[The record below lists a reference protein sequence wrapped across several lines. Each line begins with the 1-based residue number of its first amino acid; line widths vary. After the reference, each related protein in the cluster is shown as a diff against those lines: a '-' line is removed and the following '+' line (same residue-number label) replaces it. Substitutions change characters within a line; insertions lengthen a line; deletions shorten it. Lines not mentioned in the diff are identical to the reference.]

1 MANKISR
8 SNMTQTDSS
17 GKVLREGKASK
28 DTAEM
33 TKYYWWKADENEM
46 ALQIA
51 GTVKFI
57 ADHQQGRLEQL
68 VASTRLYGTSAAV
81 SMIGTAFTRSQAN
94 SNAGGNQRISFNL
107 CQSVVDTLQAK
118 MAKNKVTPTFVTNGG
133 VWGMQKKSR
142 DLSKFIEG
150 CFYQNDSHRKGSYV
164 FRDAAIW
171 GTGILHVYRD
181 GDNICTEKVYPH
193 EIFVDTIEALSTT
206 PQQLHRVKIVD
217 RDILLSMFQ
226 GEDEEEQREAIIAAM
241 PASYD
246 DIGGAATAADLV
258 KVTESWHLESCKDA
272 GDGLHVLCIDDKVL
286 CKDEWAKD
294 YFPFVFMNYSKNPFG
309 FWGKGACERL
319 QGLQNEV
326 NRLMILDQRSRWM
339 MSSFKILVENGSK
352 VVAQH
357 LNNDIGTI
365 VYYTGTP
372 PQYITPPAIDPSNEM
387 KIDSLIAKGYQQ
399 EGVSQLSASALKPMG
414 LDSGKALRAYN
425 DIEQDR
431 QLFMGQE
438 MESYYLEEARQ
449 MIEVAKEIYAEKG
462 HYKVVFP
469 TGRFMETIDWKDIKL
484 SEDEYVLKAF
494 PVSSLSDDIS
504 GRLQEV
510 QELAQAGM
518 ISPRTARK
526 LLRTPDLEMADNLAN
541 AAEDYLCKMIEQII
555 DDEEYIAP
563 TQYNDL
569 TLAKQL
575 VLEYYNYAAFQN
587 APQQVLSLLEQ
598 FNDQV
603 DDLVQQAMQPPAPL
617 PSGLPPPPAGMAV
630 PPPAS
635 PMAAPTSDLIPNVNQ
650 GAA

>member
-1 MANKISR
+1 MV
-8 SNMTQTDSS
+8 QTDSS
-17 GKVLREGKASK
+17 GKVLRDSK
-28 DTAEM
+28 EQKGSSEL
-33 TKYYWWKADENEM
+33 TKHYWWKCDDDNKM
-46 ALQIA
+46 ALEIA
-51 GTVKFI
+51 GTIKFI

-81 SMIGTAFTRSQAN
+81 SMLGTAFTRSQAN
-94 SNAGGNQRISFNL
+94 SSGSGTQRISFNL

-142 DLSKFIEG
+142 DLTKFIEG
-150 CFYQNDSHRKGSYV
+150 VFYQNDSHRKGSYV
-164 FRDAAIW
+164 FRDSSIW
-171 GTGILHVYRD
+171 GTGVLHPYRD
-181 GDNICTEKVYPH
+181 GDKICTEKVYPH
-193 EIFVDTIEALSTT
+193 ELFVDTIEALSTY

-217 RDILLSMFQ
+217 RDILLALFQ
-226 GEDEEEQREAIIAAM
+226 EDDEEEQREAIINAM

-258 KVTESWHLESCKDA
+258 KVTESWHLPSSDGA
-272 GDGLHVLCIDDKVL
+272 DDGLHVLCIDDCVL
-286 CKDEWAKD
+286 DKEKWAKD

-319 QGLQNEV
+319 QSLQNEI

-365 VYYTGTP
+365 IYYTGTA
-372 PQYITPPAIDPSNEM
+372 PQYVLPPAIDPSNEA
-387 KIDSLIAKGYQQ
+387 KIDSLISKGYQQ
-399 EGVSQLSASALKPMG
+399 EGVSQLSASSLKPMG
-414 LDSGKALRAYN
+414 LDSAKALRAYN
-425 DIEQDR
+425 DIEEDR

-438 MESYYLEEARQ
+438 METYYLEEARQ
-449 MIEVAKEIYAEKG
+449 CIELAKEIYADKG
-462 HYKVVFP
+462 HYEVVFP
-469 TGRFMETIDWKDIKL
+469 SGRFMESIDWKDIKL
-484 SEDEYVLKAF
+484 KEDEYVLKAF
-494 PVSSLSDDIS
+494 PVSSLSDDIA

-526 LLRTPDLEMADNLAN
+526 LMRTPDLEMSDNLAN

-555 DDEEYIAP
+555 DDEEFIAP

-587 APQQVLSLLEQ
+587 APQKVLSLLEQ
-598 FNDQV
+598 FNDQI
-603 DDLVQQAMQPPAPL
+603 DDLVQQASQPAAPM
-617 PSGLPPPPAGMAV
+617 PVAAGPGGPGMAV
-630 PPPAS
+630 PPPAN
-635 PMAAPTSDLIPNVNQ
+635 PVPTPTSPLISNVNGGPQ
-650 GAA
+650 S

>member
-1 MANKISR
+1 MV
-8 SNMTQTDSS
+8 QTDSS
-17 GKVLREGKASK
+17 GKVTRDAKDAK
-28 DTAEM
+28 DTAEL
-33 TKYYWWKADENEM
+33 TKYFWWKCDDDYDL

-68 VASTRLYGTSAAV
+68 VASTRLYGTSASV
-81 SMIGTAFTRSQAN
+81 SMLGSAFTRQQSTTSGA
-94 SNAGGNQRISFNL
+94 NQRISFNL

-142 DLSKFIEG
+142 DLTKFIEG
-150 CFYQNDSHRKGSYV
+150 CFYQNDSHRKGCYV

-181 GDNICTEKVYPH
+181 GDSICTEKVYPH

-217 RDILLSMFQ
+217 RDILLAMFQ
-226 GEDEEEQREAIIAAM
+226 EEDEEEQREAIRAAM

-246 DIGGAATAADLV
+246 DIGASATAADLV
-258 KVTESWHLESCKDA
+258 KVTESWHLQSSEEA
-272 GDGLHVLCIDDKVL
+272 ADGLHVLCIDDKVL

-319 QGLQNEV
+319 QSLQNEV

-357 LNNDIGTI
+357 LNNDVGTI
-365 VYYTGTP
+365 IYYTGTP
-372 PQYITPPAIDPSNEM
+372 PQYVTPPAIDPSNEM
-387 KIDSLIAKGYQQ
+387 KVDSLIAKAYQQ
-399 EGVSQLSASALKPMG
+399 EGVSQLSASSMKPMG

-425 DIEQDR
+425 DIEEDR

-438 MESYYLEEARQ
+438 METYYLEEARQ

-462 HYKVVFP
+462 HYEVTFP
-469 TGRFMETIDWKDIKL
+469 SGRFMESIDWKDIKL
-484 SEDEYVLKAF
+484 KEDEYVLKAF
-494 PVSSLSDDIS
+494 PVSSLSDDIA

-526 LLRTPDLEMADNLAN
+526 LMRTPDLEMSDNLAN

-555 DDEEYIAP
+555 DDEKFIAP

-575 VLEYYNYAAFQN
+575 LLEYYNYAAFQN
-587 APQQVLSLLEQ
+587 APQKVLSLLEQ

-603 DDLVQQAMQPPAPL
+603 DDIVQQAQQPQMAPS
-617 PSGLPPPPAGMAV
+617 PTPGATPV
-630 PPPAS
+630 PPPAVPS
-635 PMAAPTSDLIPNVNQ
+635 APPVSNLIPNVN

>member
-1 MANKISR
+1 MV
-8 SNMTQTDSS
+8 QTDSK
-17 GKVLREGKASK
+17 GKVLRDSKDSK
-28 DTAEM
+28 DTAEI
-33 TKYYWWKADENEM
+33 TKYYWWKADKNEK
-46 ALQIA
+46 ALEIA
-51 GTVKFI
+51 GTIKFI

-68 VASTRLYGTSAAV
+68 VASTRLYGTTASV
-81 SMIGTAFTRSQAN
+81 SMLGTAFTRSQAN
-94 SNAGGNQRISFNL
+94 SNSGANQRISFNL

-142 DLSKFIEG
+142 DLTKFIEG
-150 CFYQNDSHRKGSYV
+150 CFYQNDSHRKGTYV

-181 GDNICTEKVYPH
+181 RDSICTEKVYPH
-193 EIFVDTIEALSTT
+193 EIFVDTIEALSTE
-206 PQQLHRVKIVD
+206 PQQLHRVRIVD
-217 RDILLSMFQ
+217 RDILLAMFD
-226 GEDEEEQREAIIAAM
+226 GDDEEEQREAIRSAM

-258 KVTESWHLESCKDA
+258 KVTESWHLRSSPDA
-272 GDGLHVLCIDDKVL
+272 DDGQKVMCIDDNVL
-286 CKDEWAKD
+286 CEDEWNKD

-319 QGLQNEV
+319 QSLQNEI

-339 MSSFKILVENGSK
+339 MGSFKVLVENGSK
-352 VVAQH
+352 IVSQH
-357 LNNDIGTI
+357 LVNDVATI
-365 VYYTGTP
+365 IYYTGTP
-372 PQYITPPAIDPSNEM
+372 PQYITPPAIDPSNEA
-387 KIDSLIAKGYQQ
+387 KLDSLISKGFQQ
-399 EGVSQLSASALKPMG
+399 EGVSQLSASSLKPLG

-425 DIEQDR
+425 DIEEDR

-438 MESYYLEEARQ
+438 METYYLEEARQ

-462 HYKVVFP
+462 SYNVVFP
-469 TGRFMETIDWKDIKL
+469 AGRFMESIDWKDIKL
-484 SEDEYVLKAF
+484 KEDEYVLKAF
-494 PVSSLSDDIS
+494 PVSSLSDDIA

-526 LLRTPDLEMADNLAN
+526 LMRTPDLEMSDNLAN

-569 TLAKQL
+569 TLGKQL

-587 APQQVLSLLEQ
+587 APQKVLALLEQ
-598 FNDQV
+598 FNDQI
-603 DDLVQQAMQPPAPL
+603 DDLVQQASQPPSPMPSAAGPAP
-617 PSGLPPPPAGMAV
+617 GGMSV
-630 PPPAS
+630 PPPAVPS
-635 PMAAPTSDLIPNVNQ
+635 APPVSNLIPNVN

>member
-1 MANKISR
+1 MV
-8 SNMTQTDSS
+8 QTDAS
-17 GKVLREGKASK
+17 GKVLRDAKESK
-28 DTAEM
+28 DTAEL
-33 TKYYWWKADENEM
+33 TKYYWWKADKNEM

-51 GTVKFI
+51 GTIKFI

-94 SNAGGNQRISFNL
+94 SNAGGSQRISFNL

-142 DLSKFIEG
+142 DLTKFIEG
-150 CFYQNDSHRKGSYV
+150 VFYQNDSHRKGTYV

-171 GTGILHVYRD
+171 GTGILHPYRD
-181 GDNICTEKVYPH
+181 GDKICTEKVYPH
-193 EIFVDTIEALSTT
+193 ELFVDTIEALSTT

-217 RDILLSMFQ
+217 RDLLLAMFE
-226 GEDEEEQREAIIAAM
+226 GEDEEEQRIAILAAM

-258 KVTESWHLESCKDA
+258 KVTESWHLQSSKEA
-272 GDGLHVLCIDDKVL
+272 ADGLHVLCIDDKVL
-286 CKDEWAKD
+286 CEESWEKD

-319 QGLQNEV
+319 QSLQNEI

-357 LNNDIGTI
+357 LNNDVATI
-365 VYYTGTP
+365 IYYTGTP
-372 PQYITPPAIDPSNEM
+372 PQYVTPPAIDPSNGE
-387 KIDSLIAKGYQQ
+387 KINDTIAKGYQQ
-399 EGVSQLSASALKPMG
+399 EGVSQLSASSLKPMG

-425 DIEQDR
+425 DIEEDR

-438 MESYYLEEARQ
+438 METYYLEEARQ
-449 MIEVAKEIYAEKG
+449 CIELAKEIYADKKS
-462 HYKVVFP
+462 YKVVFP
-469 TGRFMETIDWKDIKL
+469 SGRFMESIDWKDIKL
-484 SEDEYVLKAF
+484 KEDEYVLKAF
-494 PVSSLSDDIS
+494 PVSSLSDDIA

-526 LLRTPDLEMADNLAN
+526 LMRTPDLEMSDNLAN

-555 DDEEYIAP
+555 DDEVFVAP

-569 TLAKQL
+569 TLGKQL

-587 APQQVLSLLEQ
+587 APQSVLSLLEQ
-598 FNDQV
+598 FNDQI
-603 DDLVQQAMQPPAPL
+603 DDLVQQASQPPAPM
-617 PSGLPPPPAGMAV
+617 PSAGGPAPGGLSV

-635 PMAAPTSDLIPNVNQ
+635 PMAAPTSDLIPNVN